1 VVVFEAP
8 KGEATTA
15 AMVPEEPNVDL
26 LEEAPNT
33 EPEAAAEL
41 PKGETTAEP
50 SAGLEP
56 PKTEGLEAPKTELDV
71 VVVTA
76 GEPNAGAPKG
86 LVAVEE
92 VLESVDEAAEEP
104 GVAVEELEEP
114 PKAEEPL
121 KGEAEEEEAP
131 NTEVLLVESPKMD
144 PEEEEGTLEV
154 ARPLPSD
161 EVAAEEAKGE
171 EA

>member
-15 AMVPEEPNVDL
+15 AMVPEEPNVDV

-56 PKTEGLEAPKTELDV
+56 PKTEGSEAPKTELGV

-76 GEPNAGAPKG
+76 EEPNAGAPKG

-92 VLESVDEAAEEP
+92 VLESVDEAVEEP